1 MYVGV
6 INQSERPLRDER
18 NRNEIL
24 SDLNSKELLD
34 AIGEGSM
41 DYGEP
46 GRGKIYDLQKG
57 QGHHRLDVSNE
68 SLGGRRPKGQHH
80 LVTEVQN
87 TASALSQQLRESKE
101 SST

>member
-6 INQSERPLRDER
+6 INQSEKPSQEER

-34 AIGEGSM
+34 AIGEASN

-46 GRGKIYDLQKG
+46 GRGKIYDLRKG
-57 QGHHRLDVSNE
+57 HGHHRLDVSNE
-68 SLGGRRPKGQHH
+68 SLGGRRPKHQQH
-80 LVTEVQN
+80 LVTEV
-87 TASALSQQLRESKE
+87 
-101 SST
+101 